1 MIKRFPL
8 PDLLKGFA
16 VFLIVPVHILE
27 TFIDYP
33 GRESLFGKIL
43 LVLGGPVAV
52 PIFMMIMGYF
62 VALSKKGTL
71 QNIFRGGLI
80 FMIGILLNIG
90 LNFHLLLKIKFG
102 GLRFDPLQ
110 AIFGVD
116 IFYLAG
122 LSIIIL
128 ALLKTIKTGR
138 QWIVLSLIL
147 FVSVTTSYFNE
158 ILMVTDR
165 NYLLPF
171 IGGGYSWSYFPLF
184 PWLTYPLVGFLFQE
198 KESWI
203 REFLE
208 RNKTA
213 TIAFLLAVLVPV
225 VFFHQF
231 GFEVA
236 IDLPQYYHHE
246 FWFILWTLGVD
257 ILWVSMAWFVVHQFN
272 EFPAFVFL
280 RWLGSNIT
288 VFYIVQWL
296 IIGNIAT
303 AIYQTQDLSR
313 FGYWFGTIFL
323 ATIGITF
330 LFGKVKTLHN
340 KNIYINDL
348 LKSKLGLL
356 QHRHQY
362 PAK

>member
-1 MIKRFPL
+1 MINRYPL

-52 PIFMMIMGYF
+52 PIFMMVMGYF
-62 VALSKKGTL
+62 VALSKKSIR
-71 QNIFRGGLI
+71 QNIFRGLLI
-80 FMIGILLNIG
+80 FMMGILLNVG
-90 LNFHLLLKIKFG
+90 LNFHLLLKIKYG

-128 ALLKTIKTGR
+128 AVLRTIKKGQ
-138 QWIVLSLIL
+138 QWIILALIL

-165 NYLLPF
+165 NYILPF
-171 IGGGYSWSYFPLF
+171 IGGEYSWSYFPLF
-184 PWLTYPLVGFLFQE
+184 PWLTYPLIGFLFQKRE
-198 KESWI
+198 PWI
-203 REFLE
+203 REFIE
-208 RNKTA
+208 RNKIA
-213 TIAFLLAVLVPV
+213 TIAFLIAVVLPV

-231 GFEVA
+231 GIEKT
-236 IDLPQYYHHE
+236 IDLPKYYHHD

-257 ILWVSMAWFVVHQFN
+257 ILWLSMAWFVVQKFN
-272 EFPAFVFL
+272 EFPVFLFL
-280 RWLGSNIT
+280 RWLGTNIT

-330 LFGKVKTLHN
+330 LFSKGNSLKIKYLF
-340 KNIYINDL
+340 INDL